1 MFWNP
6 KKDCLIEFLF
16 FPTLTTHLQRAPRP
30 PLLIPIVILRNEG
43 NVIMHIKE
51 KGQEMQKTSKKSSLH
66 IYCVLEEKLAYWP
79 TQTELTEE

>member
-51 KGQEMQKTSKKSSLH
+51 KG
-66 IYCVLEEKLAYWP
+66 
-79 TQTELTEE
+79 